1 MSTTTI
7 LAGGAA
13 TMLGLGAIPF
23 AVAGVASPINRARDA
38 RRYTA
43 ETAHADART
52 ADLVA
57 QIRAGADDAAL
68 VNSDTG
74 KLAAAAYSAAS
85 ALADGVADEDLA
97 LVGRILHTLEPIL
110 NAENIPQPDPSAAPP
125 IAAAAALQLL
135 LHRLATVCDGPRLAQ
150 VRIAGGY
157 AAEAI
162 RAIPDGAAVDF
173 NPLGEFDPEPLRRAQ
188 AEWIATAKQ
197 AGMDGWIRAVHA

>member
-7 LAGGAA
+7 LAGGAG

-23 AVAGVASPINRARDA
+23 VVAVVASPINRARDA
-38 RRYTA
+38 RRHAA
-43 ETAHADART
+43 ETAHDDGRAAE
-52 ADLVA
+52 LVA
-57 QIRAGADDAAL
+57 QIRAGAYDAAL
-68 VNSDTG
+68 INSDPG

-97 LVGRILHTLEPIL
+97 LVGRILLALEPIL
-110 NAENIPQPDPSAAPP
+110 NAEGIPQPDPSTASP
-125 IAAAAALQLL
+125 IAAAAELQIL
-135 LHRLATVCDGPRLAQ
+135 LHRLAAICDGPRLAR

-162 RAIPDGAAVDF
+162 RAIPDGAAIDF

-188 AEWIATAKQ
+188 AEWVATAQ
-197 AGMDGWIRAVHA
+197 RAGMDGWIRAVRT